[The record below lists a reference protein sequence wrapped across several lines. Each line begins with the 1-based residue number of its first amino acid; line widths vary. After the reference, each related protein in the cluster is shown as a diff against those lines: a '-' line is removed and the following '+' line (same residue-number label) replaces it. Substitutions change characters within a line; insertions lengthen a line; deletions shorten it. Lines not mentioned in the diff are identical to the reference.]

1 MTKKRVRPPETTF
14 GDEWRIQYVQVR
26 YPERVFKVYRRNT
39 HIMSLPRSRFERGL
53 PPSMFVLGTWTATRL
68 KPNKLGEQLFAF
80 QERCAAY
87 DEYLDTDK
95 GAGDTTFAL
104 KA

>member
-1 MTKKRVRPPETTF
+1 MARKRVRPPETTF
-14 GDEWRIQYVQVR
+14 GEWRIKYVQVP
-26 YPERVFKVYRRNT
+26 YVERVFKVYRRNT

-53 PPSMFVLGTWTATRL
+53 PLSMFVLYTWL
-68 KPNKLGEQLFAF
+68 DHKKLSEQLMAF
-80 QERCAAY
+80 QERCVAY
-87 DEYLDTDK
+87 DKYLDTDK